1 MATKVKELIEMLK
14 QYNQEGYITNEQ
26 NQDFIHIRSTES
38 GDTILSVVAPIGECN
53 RTRVKVYPSV
63 VEGYSAFSP
72 ELDEDLYKFEFTK
85 FRKNK
90 NNNIMKLK
98 SVYSSQ
104 KDFYGKANVITEGGQ
119 TKLKSYSTIVAV
131 KEENKIKV
139 KGWYS
144 KTTAIHINEF
154 LLQNGAKSLTK
165 KEMELEPTI
174 NL

>member
-1 MATKVKELIEMLK
+1 
-14 QYNQEGYITNEQ
+14 
-26 NQDFIHIRSTES
+26 
-38 GDTILSVVAPIGECN
+38 
-53 RTRVKVYPSV
+53 
-63 VEGYSAFSP
+63 
-72 ELDEDLYKFEFTK
+72 
-85 FRKNK
+85 
-90 NNNIMKLK
+90 MKLK
-98 SVYSSQ
+98 SVYSNQ
-104 KDFYGKANVITEGGQ
+104 KDFYGKANVIVEGGQ

-165 KEMELEPTI
+165 KEMESEPII

>member
-1 MATKVKELIEMLK
+1 
-14 QYNQEGYITNEQ
+14 
-26 NQDFIHIRSTES
+26 
-38 GDTILSVVAPIGECN
+38 
-53 RTRVKVYPSV
+53 
-63 VEGYSAFSP
+63 
-72 ELDEDLYKFEFTK
+72 
-85 FRKNK
+85 
-90 NNNIMKLK
+90 MKLNA
-98 SVYSSQ
+98 VYSSQ